1 MGGDSA
7 RQRDVETVVKDQE
20 LISRRHEQICDAALK
35 LFTRKGFH
43 QTSVREIAEASG
55 LGIGTL
61 YTYIKTKEDIL
72 YLIYRRIF
80 GIFQA
85 RMLEA
90 TDGIEDPSRQLKAA
104 LEATLKIYDEFQDV
118 VLLLYQE
125 SHALSRHA
133 IQSLVEV
140 DRSYVAFFRQIL
152 ERGNRQGQFA
162 VKDPNFIAI
171 SLLFLCAVWALKRW
185 NLKEYALP
193 EAVEHL
199 GNLILNGIATNAGTL
214 EGRESVPAS

>member
-1 MGGDSA
+1 MA
-7 RQRDVETVVKDQE
+7 RRAVQPKIVETLVKDQG

-35 LFTRKGFH
+35 LFARQGFH
-43 QTSVREIAEASG
+43 QTSVREIAKASG
-55 LGIGTL
+55 LPIGTL

-72 YLIYRRIF
+72 NLIYRRIF
-80 GIFQA
+80 GIFQG
-85 RMLEA
+85 RMVYA
-90 TDGIEDPSRQLKAA
+90 TRDIEDPTRQFQAA

-133 IQSLVEV
+133 IQSLVDV
-140 DRSYVAFFRQIL
+140 DRSYVSFLREIL

-171 SLLFLCAVWALKRW
+171 AVLFLCAVCALKRW
-185 NLKEYALP
+185 NLKGYTLP
-193 EAVEHL
+193 EATEHL
-199 GNLILNGIATNAGTL
+199 GNLILHGIARPRLDRCGA
-214 EGRESVPAS
+214 EG

>member
-1 MGGDSA
+1 MA
-7 RQRDVETVVKDQE
+7 RRSGQQKHVETLVKDQG

-55 LGIGTL
+55 LPIGTL

-80 GIFQA
+80 AIFQE

-104 LEATLKIYDEFQDV
+104 LEATLKIYDEFRDV

-125 SHALSRHA
+125 SHALSRRA
-133 IQSLVEV
+133 VQSLVEV
-140 DRSYVAFFRQIL
+140 DRSYVSFFRQIL
-152 ERGNRQGQFA
+152 EKGNRRGQFA
-162 VKDPNFIAI
+162 VKDPNLIAI

-185 NLKEYALP
+185 NLKDYALP
-193 EAVEHL
+193 EVIEHL
-199 GNLILNGIATNAGTL
+199 DNLIMHGIAS
-214 EGRESVPAS
+214 R

>member
-1 MGGDSA
+1 MARASA
-7 RQRDVETVVKDQE
+7 QRKDVQTVVKDQE
-20 LISRRHEQICDAALK
+20 LITRRHEQICDAALK

-43 QTSVREIAEASG
+43 QTSVREVAAAAG
-55 LGIGTL
+55 LPIGTL

-80 GIFQA
+80 SIFQQ

-90 TDGIEDPSRQLKAA
+90 TNGIEDASRRFKAA

-125 SHALSRHA
+125 SHALSGRA
-133 IQSLVEV
+133 IRSLVEV
-140 DRSYVAFFRQIL
+140 DRSYVSFFRQLL

-162 VKDPNFIAI
+162 VKDPNLVAI
-171 SLLFLCAVWALKRW
+171 SVLFLCAVWALKRW
-185 NLKEYALP
+185 NLKSYQLP
-193 EAVEHL
+193 EVVEHL
-199 GNLILNGIATNAGTL
+199 ENLILHGIAA
-214 EGRESVPAS
+214 R

>member
-1 MGGDSA
+1 MA
-7 RQRDVETVVKDQE
+7 RRAVHQKAVETLVKDQG

-55 LGIGTL
+55 LPVGTL

-72 YLIYRRIF
+72 NLIYRRIF
-80 GIFQA
+80 SIFQA

-90 TDGIEDPSRQLKAA
+90 TDGIEEPSRQLKAA

-133 IQSLVEV
+133 VQSLVEV

-152 ERGNRQGQFA
+152 EKGNRQGQFA
-162 VKDPNFIAI
+162 VKDPNLIAI
-171 SLLFLCAVWALKRW
+171 SILFLCAVWALKRW
-185 NLKEYALP
+185 NLKDYALP
-193 EAVEHL
+193 EVIEHME
-199 GNLILNGIATNAGTL
+199 NLIMNGIGS
-214 EGRESVPAS
+214 R

>member
-1 MGGDSA
+1 MA
-7 RQRDVETVVKDQE
+7 RPSNQRKDVETVVKDQQ

-43 QTSVREIAEASG
+43 QTSVREIAAACG
-55 LGIGTL
+55 LPIGTL

-80 GIFQA
+80 GIFQE

-90 TDGIEDPSRQLKAA
+90 TNGIEDASRRLRAA

-125 SHALSRHA
+125 SHALSRQA
-133 IQSLVEV
+133 IRSLVEV
-140 DRSYVAFFRQIL
+140 DRSYVSFFRQIL
-152 ERGNRQGQFA
+152 EKGNRQGQFA
-162 VKDPNFIAI
+162 VKDTNLVAI
-171 SLLFLCAVWALKRW
+171 SVLFLCAVWALKRW
-185 NLKEYALP
+185 NLKDYQLP
-193 EAVEHL
+193 QVIEHL
-199 GNLILNGIATNAGTL
+199 ENLIMNGIAS
-214 EGRESVPAS
+214 R

>member
-1 MGGDSA
+1 MA
-7 RQRDVETVVKDQE
+7 RRSVQQKDVETLVKDRG

-55 LGIGTL
+55 LPIGTL

-80 GIFQA
+80 AIFQE

-104 LEATLKIYDEFQDV
+104 LEATLKI
-118 VLLLYQE
+118 
-125 SHALSRHA
+125 
-133 IQSLVEV
+133 
-140 DRSYVAFFRQIL
+140 
-152 ERGNRQGQFA
+152 
-162 VKDPNFIAI
+162 
-171 SLLFLCAVWALKRW
+171 
-185 NLKEYALP
+185 
-193 EAVEHL
+193 
-199 GNLILNGIATNAGTL
+199 
-214 EGRESVPAS
+214 

>member
-1 MGGDSA
+1 MARRSA
-7 RQRDVETVVKDQE
+7 QQKDVTTLVKDQG
-20 LISRRHEQICDAALK
+20 LIARRHEQICDAALK

-43 QTSVREIAEASG
+43 QTSVREIAEACR
-55 LGIGTL
+55 LPIGTL

-80 GIFQA
+80 AIFQE

-140 DRSYVAFFRQIL
+140 DRSYVSFFRQIL
-152 ERGNRQGQFA
+152 EKGNRRGQFA
-162 VKDPNFIAI
+162 VKDPNLIAI
-171 SLLFLCAVWALKRW
+171 SLLLLYAVWALKRW
-185 NLKEYALP
+185 NLKGYALP
-193 EAVEHL
+193 EVVEHL
-199 GNLILNGIATNAGTL
+199 ENLIMNGIAS
-214 EGRESVPAS
+214 R

>member
-1 MGGDSA
+1 MA
-7 RQRDVETVVKDQE
+7 RRAVHQKAVETLVKDQG

-55 LGIGTL
+55 LPVGTL

-72 YLIYRRIF
+72 NLIYRRIF
-80 GIFQA
+80 SIFQA

-104 LEATLKIYDEFQDV
+104 VEATLKIYDEFRDV

-125 SHALSRHA
+125 SHALSRRA
-133 IQSLVEV
+133 VQSLVDV

-152 ERGNRQGQFA
+152 EKGNRQGQFA
-162 VKDPNFIAI
+162 VKDPNLIAI
-171 SLLFLCAVWALKRW
+171 SVLFLCAVWALKRW
-185 NLKEYALP
+185 NLKGYALP
-193 EAVEHL
+193 EVIEHME
-199 GNLILNGIATNAGTL
+199 NLIMNGIAS
-214 EGRESVPAS
+214 R

>member
-1 MGGDSA
+1 VARPSA
-7 RQRDVETVVKDQE
+7 QQKYVETLVKDQG

-55 LGIGTL
+55 LPIGTL

-80 GIFQA
+80 GIFQE
-85 RMLEA
+85 RMVEA

-125 SHALSRHA
+125 SHALNRRA
-133 IQSLVEV
+133 VQSLVEV
-140 DRSYVAFFRQIL
+140 DRSYVSFFRHIL
-152 ERGNRQGQFA
+152 EKGNSRGQFA
-162 VKDPNFIAI
+162 VKDPNLIAI

-185 NLKEYALP
+185 NLKDYALP
-193 EAVEHL
+193 EVVEHL
-199 GNLILNGIATNAGTL
+199 ENLIMHGIAS
-214 EGRESVPAS
+214 R

>member
-1 MGGDSA
+1 MA
-7 RQRDVETVVKDQE
+7 RSSDQLKDVETVVKDQQ

-43 QTSVREIAEASG
+43 QTSVREIAAACG
-55 LGIGTL
+55 LPIGTL

-80 GIFQA
+80 SIFQE

-90 TDGIEDPSRQLKAA
+90 TNGIEDASRRLKAA

-133 IQSLVEV
+133 IQSLLEV
-140 DRSYVAFFRQIL
+140 DRSYVSFFRQIL
-152 ERGNRQGQFA
+152 EKGNRRGQFA
-162 VKDPNFIAI
+162 VKDPNLVAI

-185 NLKEYALP
+185 NLKDYALP
-193 EAVEHL
+193 EVVEHL
-199 GNLILNGIATNAGTL
+199 ENLILNGIAS
-214 EGRESVPAS
+214 R

>member
-1 MGGDSA
+1 MNARSVPGGRDVA
-7 RQRDVETVVKDQE
+7 RRAVQKQDVETLVKDQE
-20 LISRRHEQICDAALK
+20 LITRRHEQICDAALK

-43 QTSVREIAEASG
+43 QTSVREIATACN
-55 LGIGTL
+55 LPIGTL

-72 YLIYRRIF
+72 YLIYRRILS
-80 GIFQA
+80 IFQE

-90 TDGIEDPSRQLKAA
+90 TNGIEDASRRLKAA

-133 IQSLVEV
+133 VRSLVEV
-140 DRSYVAFFRQIL
+140 DRSYVSFFREIL
-152 ERGNRQGQFA
+152 EKGNRQGQFT

-171 SLLFLCAVWALKRW
+171 SVLFLCAVWPLKRW
-185 NLKEYALP
+185 NLREYQVP
-193 EAVEHL
+193 EVAEHL
-199 GNLILNGIATNAGTL
+199 ENLIMNGIAS
-214 EGRESVPAS
+214 RV

>member
-1 MGGDSA
+1 VGRRSA
-7 RQRDVETVVKDQE
+7 RQKHVETLVKDQG

-43 QTSVREIAEASG
+43 QTSVREIAIACG
-55 LGIGTL
+55 LPIGTL

-80 GIFQA
+80 GIFQQ
-85 RMLEA
+85 RMVEA

-104 LEATLKIYDEFQDV
+104 LEATLRIYDEFRDV

-125 SHALSRHA
+125 SHALSRRA
-133 IQSLVEV
+133 VQSLVEV
-140 DRSYVAFFRQIL
+140 DRSYVSFFRQIL
-152 ERGNRQGQFA
+152 EKGNTRGQFA
-162 VKDPNFIAI
+162 VKDPNLIAI

-185 NLKEYALP
+185 NLKDYALP
-193 EAVEHL
+193 EVIEHL
-199 GNLILNGIATNAGTL
+199 DNLIMHGIAS
-214 EGRESVPAS
+214 R

>member
-1 MGGDSA
+1 MA
-7 RQRDVETVVKDQE
+7 RSSVERKDVETVVKDQQ

-43 QTSVREIAEASG
+43 QTSVREIAAACG
-55 LGIGTL
+55 LPIGTL

-80 GIFQA
+80 SIFQE

-90 TDGIEDPSRQLKAA
+90 TNGIEDASRRLKAA

-125 SHALSRHA
+125 SHALSRQA
-133 IQSLVEV
+133 IRSLVEV
-140 DRSYVAFFRQIL
+140 DRSYVSFFRQIL
-152 ERGNRQGQFA
+152 EKGNRQGQFA
-162 VKDPNFIAI
+162 VKETNLVAI
-171 SLLFLCAVWALKRW
+171 SMLFLCAVWALKRW
-185 NLKEYALP
+185 NLKDYQLP
-193 EAVEHL
+193 EVIEHL
-199 GNLILNGIATNAGTL
+199 ENLILNGIAA
-214 EGRESVPAS
+214 R

>member
-1 MGGDSA
+1 MSA
-7 RQRDVETVVKDQE
+7 RSGPERGHGVARRAVHPKDVKTLVKDQE
-20 LISRRHEQICDAALK
+20 LISRRHEQICDAALR

-43 QTSVREIAEASG
+43 QTSVREIAEACG
-55 LGIGTL
+55 LPIGTL

-80 GIFQA
+80 GIFQE

-133 IQSLVEV
+133 VQSLVQV
-140 DRSYVAFFRQIL
+140 DRSYVAFFREIV
-152 ERGNRQGQFA
+152 EKGNRLGQFA
-162 VKDPNFIAI
+162 AKDPNLIAI
-171 SLLFLCAVWALKRW
+171 SMLFLCAVWALKRW
-185 NLKEYALP
+185 NLKGYALP
-193 EAVEHL
+193 EVTEHL
-199 GNLILNGIATNAGTL
+199 ENLILHGIAS
-214 EGRESVPAS
+214 R